1 MGYIFIIHYLN
12 PSGHIDFYVLNEVV
26 LVTYDS
32 LYKSLWAYGLLFAE
46 VVFGMGYYYDLLP
59 KWTTFASLAWVTYDL
74 LSKSLWADRPLC
86 AEVVFTL
93 GYV

>member
-59 KWTTFASLAWVTYDL
+59 KSLCVYGLLLPVWPGLHMTYYLNPSGLIDL
-74 LSKSLWADRPLC
+74 
-86 AEVVFTL
+86 
-93 GYV
+93 YVLK